1 MTLDDMFQ
9 SVKATLYDR
18 VSSPLWGAFS
28 LSWIAW
34 NYRMLIVLFS
44 SMSPDEKFEYI
55 GNVLYFDWTIYAIYW
70 GIAPLATAII
80 VIGAIPYFGEKAYR
94 VSRFWKVRLKTAKLE
109 YDGKTPMSQ
118 DEVNQ
123 VLLKAVEEKRN
134 LEVQIVTAVKETENV
149 QGRLEAIVA
158 ENVNL
163 EVKVST
169 LESTLNSA
177 KAKIEQLELVIQLN
191 KIVSPDTDEGLR
203 QILINGDFKII
214 HNPVA
219 NRSKTI
225 SFKEDGYVGE
235 GQNQNEYRWDID
247 SGELVI
253 FTQNDE
259 LQNKFAY
266 IKESNSFKAADDEPV
281 KAPPNQ
287 SIVPMSNS

>member
-18 VSSPLWGAFS
+18 VSSPLWGAFL

-70 GIAPLATAII
+70 GLAPLATAII
-80 VIGAIPYFGEKAYR
+80 VIGVIPFFGEKAYR

-134 LEVQIVTAVKETENV
+134 LEAQIVTAVKETEKV
-149 QGRLEAIVA
+149 QGHLEVSVAEKIDLSRKVSSLEA
-158 ENVNL
+158 
-163 EVKVST
+163 T
-169 LESTLNSA
+169 LDSA
-177 KAKIEQLELVIQLN
+177 RKRVEELELALQPN
-191 KIVSPDTDEGLR
+191 KMVSPDEKLR
-203 QILINGDFKII
+203 KILINGDFELVY
-214 HNPVA
+214 NAVA
-219 NRSKTI
+219 NRAKRITFNENGDI
-225 SFKEDGYVGE
+225 GDGR
-235 GQNQNEYRWDID
+235 NDNEYRWDVED
-247 SGELVI
+247 
-253 FTQNDE
+253 DE
-259 LQNKFAY
+259 LLIYTHKDELHNQFAY
-266 IKESNSFKAADDEPV
+266 QKDTGQLTAVTDVEV
-281 KAPPNQ
+281 KALPNQ
-287 SIVPMSNS
+287 IIVPAHTV